1 MNQRDIELMQAI
13 IKEIGDIGAGERVL
27 FKVSY
32 SRIVQTN
39 LVILKILLD
48 QWMKQGIFITVD
60 RPHNYMEHLLR
71 MHRVKNRHRLTYID
85 AIGKYSGSEMPAV
98 ENRAISRTPFQIEH
112 LPDELI
118 NGMKNGTS
126 TVDMRSNDFILI
138 DNLAA
143 MLNYNSMTSIVKFVD
158 RYLKAIA
165 LYDSIFTALFI
176 DSNNHPGL
184 YDAIKPLCDVELEIT
199 TDMHVKKGG
208 MEPDSENMVKIN
220 NDKKRIIRSILMFS
234 PSGGTGNAYPKPNI
248 S

>member
-13 IKEIGDIGAGERVL
+13 IREIGEIGAGERVL

-48 QWMKQGIFITVD
+48 QWMKQGIFITID

-85 AIGKYSGSEMPAV
+85 AIGKYSGSEMEAV
-98 ENRAISRTPFQIEH
+98 ENRAITRTPFQIEH

-118 NGMKNGTS
+118 DGMKDGGS
-126 TVDMRSNDFILI
+126 TVDMRNNDFILI

-143 MLNYNSMTSIVKFVD
+143 MLNYNSMASIVKFVD

-176 DSNNHPGL
+176 DSNNNPGL

-199 TDMHVKKGG
+199 PEMQVKKGG
-208 MEPDSENMVKIN
+208 MEADLENVVKIN
-220 NDKKRIIRSILMFS
+220 TEKKRIIRSILMFT
-234 PSGGTGNAYPKPNI
+234 PGGSTGNGSQKTNT

>member
-13 IKEIGDIGAGERVL
+13 MKEIGEIGAGERVL

-39 LVILKILLD
+39 LIILKILLD
-48 QWMKQGIFITVD
+48 QWMKQGVFITID

-85 AIGKYSGSEMPAV
+85 AICKYSGSEMQAV
-98 ENRAISRTPFQIEH
+98 ENRAITRTPFQIEH

-118 NGMKNGTS
+118 NGMKDGTS

-143 MLNYNSMTSIVKFVD
+143 MLNYNSMASIVKFVD

-165 LYDSIFTALFI
+165 LYDSVFTALFI
-176 DSNNHPGL
+176 DSNNNPGL
-184 YDAIKPLCDVELEIT
+184 YEAIKPLCDVELEIT
-199 TDMHVKKGG
+199 PEMQVKKGG
-208 MEPDSENMVKIN
+208 MEADSEDVVKIN
-220 NDKKRIIRSILMFS
+220 NEKKRIIRSILMFTPGGSTENGS
-234 PSGGTGNAYPKPNI
+234 PKTNTS
-248 S
+248 